1 MDPELYHLHHQN
13 YLEDLPYW
21 LTLADQM
28 SEKSQPSTI
37 LELGCGTGRV
47 MQTLRAE
54 GFEVFGLDYDQQML
68 AYLKGQDPAAPVFL
82 ADLTGFQL
90 DQKFSLILLPCN
102 TYSTLTSAQRR
113 SALRSISAHLA
124 PGGIFAVSLPNPA
137 DLIDMGSSEESGIEE
152 SFNHPASGL
161 PVQVSSSW
169 ETRGSTVTIYWHY
182 DLLLADGRVTRT
194 THSTTHQLDPVES
207 YLAELRDAGFQ
218 VETYG
223 EFNRTPYH
231 PEADFLIIEA
241 RK

>member
-1 MDPELYHLHHQN
+1 MNPELYHLHHQS

-21 LTLADQM
+21 LTLADQARENGI
-28 SEKSQPSTI
+28 SGTI

-47 MQTLRAE
+47 MQALRAE
-54 GFEVFGLDYDQQML
+54 GFKVYGLDYDQRML
-68 AYLKGQDPAAPVFL
+68 NYLKAQDPTAPVFL
-82 ADLTGFQL
+82 ADLTDFQL
-90 DQKFSLILLPCN
+90 GQEFALILLPCN

-113 SALRSISAHLA
+113 SALKSITKHLA
-124 PGGIFAVSLPNPA
+124 PGGIFGVSLPNPA
-137 DLIDMGSSEESGIEE
+137 DLIEMGSSQESGMEE
-152 SFNHPASGL
+152 SFTHPASGS

-169 ETRGSTVTIYWHY
+169 ETREHTVTIYWHY

-194 THSTTHQLDPVES
+194 THSTAHQLDPVES
-207 YLAELRDAGFQ
+207 YLAEFREAGFRF
-218 VETYG
+218 ETFG